1 MLRLSVGVAYGSP
14 YKYFIFFLLFFY
26 CIFIVLLLATLPMLR
41 LSVGPSAPT
50 LYCPLPF
57 KLIPTLLLA
66 TTPYDSP
73 KVPPSYS

>member
-14 YKYFIFFLLFFY
+14 LQIFYIFFYIFLFWLFVGYGTDASLIGRAFGPYFI
-26 CIFIVLLLATLPMLR
+26 LP
-41 LSVGPSAPT
+41 P
-50 LYCPLPF
+50 PF
-57 KLIPTLLLA
+57 KLFPTLLLA